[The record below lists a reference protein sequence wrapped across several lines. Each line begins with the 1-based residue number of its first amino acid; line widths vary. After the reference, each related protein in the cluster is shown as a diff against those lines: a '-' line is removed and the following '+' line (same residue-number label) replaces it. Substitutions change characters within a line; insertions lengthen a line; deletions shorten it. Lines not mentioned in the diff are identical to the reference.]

1 MGIVR
6 VYLKREILY
15 PIIGHSELIN
25 EKGRTT
31 IETASIY
38 EFKLRSKLTESFY
51 HNDHDLSQMS

>member
-1 MGIVR
+1 MGIVQ

-15 PIIGHSELIN
+15 PIIGHSKLSN

-38 EFKLRSKLTESFY
+38 EFKLRSQLTESFY
-51 HNDHDLSQMS
+51 HNNHDLS